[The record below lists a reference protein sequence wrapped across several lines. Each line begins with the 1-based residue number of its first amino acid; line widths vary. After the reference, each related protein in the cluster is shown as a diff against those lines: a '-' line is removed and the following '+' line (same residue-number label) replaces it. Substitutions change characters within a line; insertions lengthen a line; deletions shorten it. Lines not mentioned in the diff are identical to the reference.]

1 MSIRRET
8 DAYHR
13 VSCARRIND
22 AVGAR
27 ARRCVVVGLA
37 VVSLV
42 CVRSVA
48 AADPFSC
55 ERVIARATAMFAK
68 ADLVARQRCADA
80 IVRGKFAGRCPDAK
94 TMTKL
99 TAARVRLRARI
110 DRACGGADQTCGVGG
125 DDTALD
131 TIGWNLGRCPNL
143 ESGGCTNGLAH
154 CGDVAECLRCV
165 AETAT
170 DQAVILAYG
179 AFDVAA
185 SLGPVHC
192 CQRALGKQSTD
203 FLMKSTRILF
213 QCEDS
218 VLRGKSIGPCPDAG
232 ATAALAAVEERF
244 VTKTCRACGG
254 ADRSCGGADDLTPA
268 AIGFAPTCPA
278 VTVPGGESCDAAI
291 VTLDDIVSC
300 LSCVGRF
307 EARCLASLAAPAIAP
322 YPSECAAV
330 AVSSTPTA
338 IPTPT
343 VTIPL
348 ATATV
353 TIALATPT
361 LQIALA
367 TPTFPLVTSSIT
379 PMATSSAVVIPTLTI
394 PLTTATNT
402 PPASAT
408 VTPTATPAATPTL
421 PFATSSATST
431 PTNTSATTP
440 TATLTIPLTTASSTP
455 TQSAPATATA
465 ASTAT
470 LTLTFPLATSSTT
483 ATPTATATATPTST
497 STATATL
504 AVTPT
509 ATATPTQ
516 TATVTPTVTP
526 TPTLTIPSPTASD

>member
-48 AADPFSC
+48 AAQPFSC
-55 ERVIARATAMFAK
+55 ERVIARATALFAK

-131 TIGWNLGRCPNL
+131 TIGWNLGTCPNL
-143 ESGGCTNGLAH
+143 ESGGCINGLAH
-154 CGDVAECLRCV
+154 CGDAAECLRCV

-254 ADRSCGGADDLTPA
+254 ADRSCGGADDLAPA

-348 ATATV
+348 ATAT
-353 TIALATPT
+353 
-361 LQIALA
+361 
-367 TPTFPLVTSSIT
+367 
-379 PMATSSAVVIPTLTI
+379 
-394 PLTTATNT
+394 NT

-408 VTPTATPAATPTL
+408 VTPTATLAATPTL

-440 TATLTIPLTTASSTP
+440 TATLTIPLT
-455 TQSAPATATA
+455 
-465 ASTAT
+465 
-470 LTLTFPLATSSTT
+470 
-483 ATPTATATATPTST
+483 
-497 STATATL
+497 
-504 AVTPT
+504 
-509 ATATPTQ
+509 
-516 TATVTPTVTP
+516 
-526 TPTLTIPSPTASD
+526 

>member
-48 AADPFSC
+48 AAQPFSC

-131 TIGWNLGRCPNL
+131 TIGWSLGTCPNL

-154 CGDVAECLRCV
+154 CGDAAECLRCV

-179 AFDVAA
+179 VFDVAA
-185 SLGPVHC
+185 LGPVHC
-192 CQRALGKQSTD
+192 CQRTLGKQSTD

-307 EARCLASLAAPAIAP
+307 EARCLASLAAPAIVP

-348 ATATV
+348 ATTTV

-361 LQIALA
+361 LPIALA

-394 PLTTATNT
+394 PLTSATNT

-408 VTPTATPAATPTL
+408 VTPTATLAATPTL

-440 TATLTIPLTTASSTP
+440 TATATLTIPLTTASSTP
-455 TQSAPATATA
+455 TQSAPATPTA

-470 LTLTFPLATSSTT
+470 LTPTLTIPLGTPTIPLVTPTPPISSAS
-483 ATPTATATATPTST
+483 ATPTATTTTTTTTTTTST
-497 STATATL
+497 STSG
-504 AVTPT
+504 V
-509 ATATPTQ
+509 
-516 TATVTPTVTP
+516 
-526 TPTLTIPSPTASD
+526 TPTLTVPLTTAS